1 MGLGAGALS
10 LSVPLSLRVSDV
22 SWGSVRN
29 VGFLGPASGAVL
41 RRPRASNAGAARDWR
56 SRRHRPARLPC
67 GAEAALKAIV
77 GHIL

>member
-10 LSVPLSLRVSDV
+10 LSVPLSLRVSDF

-41 RRPRASNAGAARDWR
+41 RRPRASNAGAARTGGRADTA
-56 SRRHRPARLPC
+56 RRVSHAELKLP
-67 GAEAALKAIV
+67 
-77 GHIL
+77 